1 MTTETFNHADRCG
14 FIERLGA
21 LSGKTTYREPGGGGH
36 QPFVATS
43 ISSDNAM
50 VLALSFARRN
60 PRDIGPEVAYSVGTG
75 QPHQRQRVVD
85 WLADK
90 LRRGTGKYGRN
101 AERQLTLISAQAYEL
116 VIGQRSVMRLPAYPV
131 AEFEVLVNIG
141 AGWLWMAM
149 EAAVERAERAL
160 HERESPVKEPCT

>member
-36 QPFVATS
+36 QPHVSGSLTN
-43 ISSDNAM
+43 DNAM
-50 VLALSFARRN
+50 VLALAMAKRN
-60 PRDIGPEVAYSVGTG
+60 PRDVGPDVAYSVGTG
-75 QPHQRQRVVD
+75 NPYNRQRVVE

-90 LRRGTGKYGRN
+90 LHRGTGHHGRK
-101 AERQLTLISAQAYEL
+101 AEKQLLAISAQAYDL
-116 VIGQRSVMRLPAYPV
+116 VIGGRLKIIAPRAAV
-131 AEFEVLVNIG
+131 AEFEVLANIG

-149 EAAVERAERAL
+149 EDAVERAERAM
-160 HERESPVKEPCT
+160 HDRDDRPIAVTA